1 MMYKVTNRFTGAVQF
16 TTFID
21 CAGDANTSI
30 KRGLAVRWALEN
42 GADLSDANLRGA
54 DLSDANLRGAN
65 LNYTN
70 LSYADLSDAD
80 LRYADLS
87 DADLRYA
94 DLNGA
99 NLSGADLSGAN
110 LSGANL
116 SGANLSGADLN
127 YANLSGADLNY
138 ANLNYAN
145 LSGADLS
152 GADPRGVHG
161 VNDCTKCIQIDTY
174 PITYTAEIIQIGC
187 QRHTHQ
193 EWADFTDA
201 QIRAMDGVKALSW
214 WRKYKDWLF
223 KTIEMCPAKPTKP
236 QGT

>member
-42 GADLSDANLRGA
+42 GANLSGANLNGANLSGANLSGA
-54 DLSDANLRGAN
+54 DLRGAN
-65 LNYTN
+65 LNGANLSGANLNGANLSGANLSGAN
-70 LSYADLSDAD
+70 LSYADLSYANLSGANLSGAD
-80 LRYADLS
+80 LSYADLS
-87 DADLRYA
+87 YA
-94 DLNGA
+94 NLSGA

-110 LSGANL
+110 LSGADL
-116 SGANLSGADLN
+116 RGANLSGA
-127 YANLSGADLNY
+127 
-138 ANLNYAN
+138 
-145 LSGADLS
+145 
-152 GADPRGVHG
+152 HG
-161 VNDCTKCIQIDTY
+161 VNDCAKCIQIDTY

-201 QIRAMDGVKALSW
+201 QIRAMDGTKALSW

-223 KTIEMCPAKPTKP
+223 KTIEMCPAYPTKP
-236 QGT
+236 